1 MGDYYI
7 SPSMMGH
14 YYFYLSL
21 MRDNYVSPSL
31 MGGLLF
37 LSFTDERDIIVPHKL
52 LRDIIIPH
60 Q

>member
-7 SPSMMGH
+7 SPSMTGD
-14 YYFYLSL
+14 YYFSLSL

-37 LSFTDERDIIVPHKL
+37 LYFTDEEQLCLSFTDGGTIMSL
-52 LRDIIIPH
+52 LH
-60 Q
+60 